1 MQNGL
6 PYLDILIFA
15 IIAVFLVFRLKN
27 MLGTKTDSSDLQT
40 KDEINKNNSSNVI
53 SIDTKN
59 SKVSD
64 KIDIETIK
72 IKEIDNTFDKNDFLS
87 GSQVFFKMV
96 LDGFVN
102 GDLDKVK
109 EFIKPSVFK
118 NFKLAID
125 ERIKEKESLIID
137 IKSTNK
143 IDILSSKITKTAINI
158 NVVFETF
165 QIKALKD
172 KGDNV
177 IDGDT
182 NNEILVK
189 DVWVFERKINNDN
202 PNWTLVETKSL

>member
-1 MQNGL
+1 
-6 PYLDILIFA
+6 
-15 IIAVFLVFRLKN
+15 
-27 MLGTKTDSSDLQT
+27 MLGTKTDSNDLQT
-40 KDEINKNNSSNVI
+40 KEESNENNSTNVI
-53 SIDTKN
+53 NIDTKN

-64 KIDIETIK
+64 KIDVETIK
-72 IKEIDNTFDKNDFLS
+72 IKEIDSTFNKNDFLS

-125 ERIKEKESLIID
+125 ERIKEKETLIID

-172 KGDNV
+172 KGDKI
-177 IDGDT
+177 IDGDI
-182 NNEILVK
+182 NDEILVK